1 MIKKLIKK
9 KSIELKKVT
18 LKFSKFNNNK
28 FCFRMKLLSF
38 LLHYTYNL
46 MMNYVI

>member
-28 FCFRMKLLSF
+28 FCFRMKCSVLIITLY
-38 LLHYTYNL
+38 L
-46 MMNYVI
+46 